1 MTTLML
7 LIIIWAVAGVAFV
20 ALLIYRGH
28 LTEHETDQLYLGEE
42 APTSFHR
49 DNDAVI
55 RKVKIVQPLCLGAGS
70 LTLLMTLAIAGLWVA
85 QKLS

>member
-1 MTTLML
+1 VVPL
-7 LIIIWAVAGVAFV
+7 
-20 ALLIYRGH
+20 
-28 LTEHETDQLYLGEE
+28 
-42 APTSFHR
+42 SFHR

-70 LTLLMTLAIAGLWVA
+70 LTLLMTLIIAGLWVA

>member
-1 MTTLML
+1 MTTLTW
-7 LIIIWAVAGVAFV
+7 LIVIWAIVLVAFV

-49 DNDAVI
+49 DNDDVI
-55 RKVKIVQPLCLGAGS
+55 RKVKIVQPICLGMGG
-70 LTLLMTLAIAGLWVA
+70 LTLLMTLVIAGLWVA
-85 QKLS
+85 QKLT